1 MFNDLATG
9 KVKNMIEIASREG
22 VDKSYVSRS
31 ESSVS
36 RP

>member
-1 MFNDLATG
+1 MFNDPATG
-9 KVKNMIEIASREG
+9 KMKNMAEIASRDG